1 MIRLLALGKKCG
13 ISLDEM
19 HVLTVQDLLD
29 IIDEMFPDSDDDSSR
44 EATQADIDKFFRI

>member
-1 MIRLLALGKKCG
+1 VTRLLALGKKCG

-29 IIDEMFPDSDDDSSR
+29 IIDEMFPDSSANYR
-44 EATQADIDKFFRI
+44 EATQADIDRFFRI